1 MKFPDFY
8 YAVGVK
14 QIPSG
19 SRILFEAADLQSLG
33 KERGPRFGGKQSQAR
48 VYTWASPLRA
58 SVSLHVMLASR
69 SCSEQGAGSWSAC
82 DSCWTVATLGHVGI
96 FVGSL
101 AVPVPSLPCSEP
113 TLGPSAL
120 GTKIPFLPR
129 VLRDLPQTWPLDPH
143 RASSPD
149 SETLSRTSLGLNLAP
164 GMAMMPTVTIRRKI
178 RGDVGRAVTLPGTRG
193 QCPSG
198 SSHSVLHVHI
208 HYRPCFRADATQAQ
222 RGHCCP
228 RPHSLGVA
236 EQGLGRWPCPLPH
249 ALDPRA
255 PGQQSLYSST
265 SGQHQHQ

>member
-1 MKFPDFY
+1 MSVPWLCLSP
-8 YAVGVK
+8 ACH
-14 QIPSG
+14 
-19 SRILFEAADLQSLG
+19 AQS
-33 KERGPRFGGKQSQAR
+33 PH
-48 VYTWASPLRA
+48 WAPL
-58 SVSLHVMLASR
+58 
-69 SCSEQGAGSWSAC
+69 
-82 DSCWTVATLGHVGI
+82 
-96 FVGSL
+96 
-101 AVPVPSLPCSEP
+101 
-113 TLGPSAL
+113 PSAL
-120 GTKIPFLPR
+120 RFRSCLECSGTC
-129 VLRDLPQTWPLDPH
+129 LRRGPWAP

-208 HYRPCFRADATQAQ
+208 YYRPCFRADATQAQ

-255 PGQQSLYSST
+255 PGQQSLYPST
-265 SGQHQHQ
+265 SGQHQCQ